1 MCSACSCYEIKQAP
15 SPTMEISSLFSPQHQ
30 QLTSMREDYK
40 KLITGILSV
49 TALLAYA
56 VIKFAVEF
64 AINFK

>member
-1 MCSACSCYEIKQAP
+1 MCSACSCHEIKQAT
-15 SPTMEISSLFSPQHQ
+15 SPTMAISFLFSPQHQ